1 MEALYLKSKDL
12 THGQIC
18 DICDITRATLAS
30 YLKAYVAGGVEE
42 LKELNY
48 EGRKNELLEHSK
60 SIEGYF
66 TQTPPRSLKEARA
79 KIEELTGIR
88 RSLPQIWKF
97 FRRMEFKY
105 RKIRAVPGKALTP
118 EKRREQDDFVAEKLS
133 PRVEEAKRGER
144 NFFFMDA
151 AHFVHEAF
159 LGNIWSKTPLFIP
172 SPSGR
177 NRHNV
182 IGALN
187 ITTKEIVTVSN
198 DEYINSESVCHL
210 LAKLAIR
217 RCDDMPI
224 TVVLDNAK
232 YQRCEVVE
240 KYAHALKIEL
250 MFLPSYSPNL
260 NLIERLWKY
269 IKKTCLYSRYY
280 EKFTA
285 FKQAI
290 MDCLENQTTEALHD
304 LETLLTCK
312 FQSFNNVKIL
322 N

>member
-1 MEALYLKSKDL
+1 MYLAPCFNNLHGADVIAINFTEDDVRKLKQERFSHPSPKVQLKMEALYLKSKDL

-144 NFFFMDA
+144 NFFLWMPPT
-151 AHFVHEAF
+151 
-159 LGNIWSKTPLFIP
+159 S
-172 SPSGR
+172 S
-177 NRHNV
+177 
-182 IGALN
+182 
-187 ITTKEIVTVSN
+187 TKRS
-198 DEYINSESVCHL
+198 
-210 LAKLAIR
+210 
-217 RCDDMPI
+217 
-224 TVVLDNAK
+224 
-232 YQRCEVVE
+232 
-240 KYAHALKIEL
+240 
-250 MFLPSYSPNL
+250 
-260 NLIERLWKY
+260 
-269 IKKTCLYSRYY
+269 
-280 EKFTA
+280 
-285 FKQAI
+285 
-290 MDCLENQTTEALHD
+290 
-304 LETLLTCK
+304 
-312 FQSFNNVKIL
+312 
-322 N
+322 